1 MKGSTAFPIN
11 SDYIILEKETIK
23 IKYGVDKHSVEV
35 VFHFHNTGP
44 ETDLKIG
51 FPNVANYG
59 ESLYDFKA
67 FQYPD
72 KIEYE
77 VEEKPGGLMPGFD
90 QYMYEKMYSWTM
102 HFNEGERKALLVTY
116 QFYNTTMGENDFV
129 SAGYI
134 LKTGALWKDNIES
147 IDVLVEFPEKGA
159 YHEIEASPSGYF
171 YNGSGIEWNLKI

>member
-1 MKGSTAFPIN
+1 MVIEMFICQSYKKIKIITGILLCVLFTLISFVISNANSPPLMMKGSTAFPIN

-102 HFNEGERKALLVTY
+102 HFNEGERKALLATY
-116 QFYNTTMGENDFV
+116 QFYN
-129 SAGYI
+129 
-134 LKTGALWKDNIES
+134 
-147 IDVLVEFPEKGA
+147 EK
-159 YHEIEASPSGYF
+159 E
-171 YNGSGIEWNLKI
+171 